1 MNEIKEL
8 LKSREKQLL
17 NLKKEIEKSL
27 KKAPKG
33 TLRICKS
40 KNRTQFYHRTNP
52 KDFSGKYIPKKNHIL
67 AKNLAQKDYN
77 QKLLVSIEKEICS
90 IQKYLQ
96 TFPNTCIEEL
106 FSTLHPERQNLIIPV
121 YEPDDIFV
129 TSWNAVQY
137 EGKFF
142 NDYLPEYFTSKGE
155 RVRSKSEIIIADT
168 LENNDV
174 PYRYEYPLYLK
185 GFGQIYP
192 DFTVLNVRTRK
203 EFVWEHF
210 GMMDDPIYAENAIQ
224 KIATYE
230 QNGFFPG
237 INLLLTYETKNNPI
251 NQKSIHLLIQ
261 AFLK

>member
-8 LKSREKQLL
+8 LKTREIQLQ

-33 TLRICKS
+33 SLRICKS

-52 KDFSGKYIPKKNHIL
+52 KDFSGKYISKKNHIL

-77 QKLLVSIEKEICS
+77 QKLLVSIKKELFS

-96 TFPNTCIEEL
+96 TFPELNAEEIV
-106 FSTLHPERQNLIIPV
+106 FSLHPERQKLIIPV
-121 YEPDDIFV
+121 YESDDIFV
-129 TSWNAVQY
+129 ENWNAVQY

-142 NDYLPEYFTSKGE
+142 NDYSPEYFTTKGE

-168 LENNDV
+168 LENNGV
-174 PYRYEYPLYLK
+174 PYRYEYPLYLN

-192 DFTVLNVRTRK
+192 DFTTLNVRTRK
-203 EFVWEHF
+203 EFIWEHF
-210 GMMDDPIYAENAIQ
+210 GMMDDPNYVENAIQ
-224 KIATYE
+224 KITTYE

-261 AFLK
+261 EFLK

>member
-8 LKSREKQLL
+8 LKTRENQLL

-52 KDFSGKYIPKKNHIL
+52 KDFSGKYIPQKNHIL

-77 QKLLVSIEKEICS
+77 QKLLVSIKKELYA

-96 TFPNTCIEEL
+96 SFPELNAEEIV
-106 FSTLHPERQNLIIPV
+106 FSLHPERQKLVIPV
-121 YEPDDIFV
+121 YESDEIFIEN
-129 TSWNAVQY
+129 WNALQY

-142 NDYLPEYFTSKGE
+142 NDYLPEYFTAKGE
-155 RVRSKSEIIIADT
+155 RVRSKSEIIIADA
-168 LENNDV
+168 LENNGI

-185 GFGQIYP
+185 GLGQIYP

-210 GMMDDPIYAENAIQ
+210 GMMDDTIYAENAIQ

-261 AFLK
+261 EFLK

>member
-8 LKSREKQLL
+8 LKTREIQLQ

-33 TLRICKS
+33 SLRICKS

-77 QKLLVSIEKEICS
+77 QKLLVSIKKELFS

-96 TFPNTCIEEL
+96 TFPELNAEEIV
-106 FSTLHPERQNLIIPV
+106 FSLHPERQKLIIPV
-121 YEPDDIFV
+121 YESDDIFV
-129 TSWNAVQY
+129 ENWNAVQY

-142 NDYLPEYFTSKGE
+142 NDYSPEYFTTKGE

-168 LENNDV
+168 LENNGI

-185 GFGQIYP
+185 NFGQIYP

-251 NQKSIHLLIQ
+251 NQKSIPLLIQ

>member
-8 LKSREKQLL
+8 LKTREIQLQ
-17 NLKKEIEKSL
+17 NLKKDIEKSL

-33 TLRICKS
+33 SLRICKS

-77 QKLLVSIEKEICS
+77 QKLLISIKKELFS

-96 TFPNTCIEEL
+96 TFPKLNAEEIV
-106 FSTLHPERQNLIIPV
+106 FSLHPERQKLIIPV
-121 YEPDDIFV
+121 YESDDIFV
-129 TSWNAVQY
+129 ENWNAVQY

-142 NDYLPEYFTSKGE
+142 NDYLPEYFTTKGE

-168 LENNDV
+168 LENNCV

-210 GMMDDPIYAENAIQ
+210 GIMDDPIYAENAIQ

-237 INLLLTYETKNNPI
+237 INLLLTYETKNNPL

-261 AFLK
+261 EFLK